1 MPSDNDFFRA
11 RNRADGFIP
20 DKADKDIGEAIEH
33 DFFRAKKRADQNEKE
48 RPMPT
53 DPRSQLLMAG
63 DTDDEIENIDIMLHA
78 LREATT
84 EVERRRFARAI
95 ARYFEHQLVQ
105 LTDRMSALVNAL
117 SLENQVRIRLQP
129 TKRGASEV
137 ALADGATKPYIASA
151 DASTLCPLRPRTK

>member
-1 MPSDNDFFRA
+1 MPSDNDFFHA

-20 DKADKDIGEAIEH
+20 DE
-33 DFFRAKKRADQNEKE
+33 E

-53 DPRSQLLMAG
+53 DPRSHLLTDPR
-63 DTDDEIENIDIMLHA
+63 DTDDELENIDIMLHA

-95 ARYFEHQLVQ
+95 ARYFEYQLVQ
-105 LTDRMSALVNAL
+105 LTDRMSAMVNAL

-129 TKRGASEV
+129 GTAKRGASEV
-137 ALADGATKPYIASA
+137 ELRSSGGLAVADGASATKPYQP
-151 DASTLCPLRPRTK
+151 TTRTK